1 MLYRVENLSKTRRIG
16 NVAFKLHIPDLS
28 VQVGQFLAIVGPS
41 GCGKSTVLDL
51 LALVL
56 SPDLDTD
63 AQFILKENHLPALT
77 GYNIAQLW
85 RGQNGHALARIRRQS
100 IGYVLQTG
108 GLLPFLSVKKNIE
121 LTCRLSKVREWE
133 TRVQDIASKLGIEQQ
148 LSKKPGFLSGGER
161 QRVSIAR
168 ALVHRPAVV
177 LADEPTAAVD
187 KARAKSIVMDFK
199 RLAQDEGTGI
209 VMVTHDRDLI
219 DNVADTLM
227 TFDLQPYQENG
238 IEWTQST
245 LVRQDDRHG

>member
-1 MLYRVENLSKTRRIG
+1 
-16 NVAFKLHIPDLS
+16 VAFKLHIPDLS
-28 VQVGQFLAIVGPS
+28 VKGGQFLAIVGPS

-56 SPDLDTD
+56 SPDLDAD
-63 AQFILKENHLPALT
+63 AHFTLKENNRPALT
-77 GYNIAQLW
+77 EYNIAQLW
-85 RGQNGHALARIRRQS
+85 RVQNGHALACIRRQS

-108 GLLPFLSVKKNIE
+108 GLLPFLSVEKNIE
-121 LTCRLSKVREWE
+121 LTCRLSKVRDWKA
-133 TRVQDIASKLGIEQQ
+133 RVQDIVSKLGIERQ

-199 RLAQDEGTGI
+199 QLAQEEDTGI

-219 DNVADTLM
+219 DNVADTHM

-245 LVRQDDRHG
+245 LVQQDD